1 MTDSSGCYEYLSV
14 YKNLEYFAK
23 LLKVS
28 KERITEV
35 LCQVGL
41 AEHSRKL
48 AGKLSKGQRQRLV
61 LASRFAQTEGFVFF
75 DEPTS
80 GLDPSTAQEIHKMLL
95 QLKREGMA
103 IF

>member
-1 MTDSSGCYEYLSV
+1 M
-14 YKNLEYFAK
+14 
-23 LLKVS
+23 
-28 KERITEV
+28 
-35 LCQVGL
+35 GL

-61 LASRFAQTEGFVFF
+61 LARAVLHKPKVCFL